1 MLHVIS
7 SMKKTIIFC
16 FLLAFYHGI
25 SQVNGTFTLIW
36 NPSSEL
42 KMADAT
48 RNVPNFQASNF
59 NFDDFKNEIFFVAK
73 IPLSSAIVE
82 NSLSISNVVYESIDV
97 SELKELNPKNI
108 PSKIQAVATNIEG
121 RDDLYCGIN
130 LSPIIKEGSS
140 YKKLISFTY
149 SLSANGSLN
158 RTSPQGVTTISNSVL
173 ATGDFYRFYVEKSG
187 VYKLSK
193 DFLRQ
198 IGLNTDGINP
208 QNISIFGNGGRMIP
222 LANSIFY
229 PYDIAEN
236 AIQIIGEADGVFNEQ
251 DYILMYCEGTDNWS
265 EENQTH
271 TNLYEN
277 RSYYYVSSQNGTGKR
292 IQPMANIPV
301 SGTPITICDAS
312 QFHEKELTNV
322 ARLGRKWFGEGFNI
336 KDEQDFEFA
345 LPNVDVSSP
354 VRVTVAGVAASFAA
368 TKFEIKANAAVLGTL
383 SFGALSTSS
392 ASVLGNE
399 NSAVFNVPASENIKI
414 SLKYDNAGVPGSKAF
429 LDYIRLNYKQKLAGY
444 GKQFRFQYDAG
455 ATMTG
460 IGDFQ
465 ISNATAISQVW
476 DVTDI
481 YNVENATNSN
491 QSLFSVKVQLGEI
504 RKYVALDNA
513 DFYTPLKESNTKVAN
528 QNLKGTI
535 FKNAQNQFQ
544 DIDYLIITPNF
555 LNNQAEKL
563 ANFHRNNSG
572 MSVKVVNLDVIYQEF
587 ASGKQDIGAIRNFVK
602 YVYDNASTTSKRV
615 KYLCLFGDTSFDP
628 KNILKTNSCV
638 VPIYS
643 DVTSVSLS
651 NSFISDDFYGLMS
664 NNEGVM
670 TSSISS
676 SLDIAV
682 GRMLVNNTTQ
692 ADQMVEKVIEYH
704 DVRSYGRWRNNF
716 VLISD
721 DVDKES
727 EFILQKGLDTL
738 GDQIFA
744 QKPFV
749 NIRKIHSDSYVQ
761 ETAAGGKRYP
771 KARQDFINAFEQGA
785 LVFNYFGH
793 GGEEGLAGERLWDN
807 SDGLTLTNQYKYPL
821 FVTITCEFT
830 RFDNPFK
837 LSGGEILYNNVK
849 GGAISLVTT
858 TRLIFIDTGLEINKA
873 ISKNLY
879 GLDGLPLGSM
889 AEALRKAKN
898 SYSNNTL
905 MVVFIG
911 DPATMLALPKPK
923 IVLTKVNDVPI
934 SQPTDVF
941 KALSNMKITGEVR
954 DETGNA
960 LLSNYTGD
968 LAVNIFDKPINRKT
982 LGNDGVSIGGQL
994 QIMDFVTLGETIF
1007 RGNASINNGLFEF
1020 NFVVP
1025 RDIRIPIGNGRIS
1038 FYAKKTNQLF
1048 DHTGF
1053 DIGIQ
1058 IGGVNLN
1065 APADNIAPTA
1075 RLFMNDETFISGG
1088 ITNESP
1094 FLLAFLE
1101 DENGIN
1107 TASGIGHDI
1116 IGILDGD
1123 ETKPYILN
1131 DYYETEPNN
1140 YKKGKLR
1147 FPFRNLAVGL
1157 HTIKLKAW
1165 DVYNNPISVEI
1176 QFLVVSN
1183 QDITL
1188 TNVLNYPNPF
1198 VDYTQFWF
1206 THNKP
1211 FEPLQV
1217 QVQVFTI
1224 TGKVVW
1230 TKNEIITT
1238 EGFLSR
1244 NITWDGKDDFG
1255 DRIGK
1260 GVYVYKLTVQSILSN
1275 QKSEKFEK
1283 LVIL

>member
-1 MLHVIS
+1 MFSVS
-7 SMKKTIIFC
+7 SLMKKLASFYLLIIF
-16 FLLAFYHGI
+16 FTSQA
-25 SQVNGTFTLIW
+25 QVNGSFVLTW
-36 NPSSEL
+36 NSSPEL
-42 KMADAT
+42 KMADIT
-48 RNVPNFQASNF
+48 RNIPNFQPSNF
-59 NFDDFKNEIFFVAK
+59 SFDDVRNEIFFVAK
-73 IPLSSAIVE
+73 IPLNSAIE
-82 NSLSISNVVYESIDV
+82 ESSFIISNIVYAAMDA
-97 SELKELNPKNI
+97 SELQELNPKLI
-108 PSKIQAVATNIEG
+108 PAKIETEAVNIEA
-121 RDDLYCGIN
+121 RDELHCGIKIT
-130 LSPIIKEGSS
+130 PIIRDGLA
-140 YKKLISFTY
+140 YKKLVSFSYTA
-149 SLSANGSLN
+149 SNNQTFKKQFTQSPFVITNSILAN
-158 RTSPQGVTTISNSVL
+158 
-173 ATGDFYRFYVEKSG
+173 GDFYRFYVEKSG

-198 IGLNTDGINP
+198 LGFNTDGVNP
-208 QNISIFGNGGRMIP
+208 RRIGVYGNGGRMIP
-222 LANSIFY
+222 LPNNVPY
-229 PYDIAEN
+229 PLDIEEN
-236 AIQIIGEADGVFNEQ
+236 AIQIVGEFDGIFNDQ
-251 DYILMYCEGTDNWS
+251 DYILMYCEGTDNWNA
-265 EENQTH
+265 ENQTH
-271 TNLYEN
+271 NNLYEN
-277 RSYYYVSSQNGTGKR
+277 RSYYYVSSQNGSGKR
-292 IQPMANIPV
+292 IQPMAAIPV
-301 SGTPITICDAS
+301 SGTPITNFDA
-312 QFHEKELTNV
+312 QLFHEKELTNV

-345 LPNVDVSSP
+345 IPNIDNSSA
-354 VRVTVAGVAASFAA
+354 VNITVAGVAAAFAA
-368 TKFEIKANAAVLGTL
+368 TKFDIKANGSVAGTL
-383 SFGALSTSS
+383 SF
-392 ASVLGNE
+392 ASLFNSGVLGIE
-399 NSAVFNVPASENIKI
+399 NSATFTSPASDNIKI
-414 SLKYDNAGVPGSKAF
+414 TLKYNNAGIPGSKAF
-429 LDYIRLNYKQKLAGY
+429 LDYIILKYKQKLAGY
-444 GKQFRFQYDAG
+444 GKQFRFQYDAA

-465 ISNATAISQVW
+465 ISNALAISQVW
-476 DVTDI
+476 DITDI
-481 YNVENATNSN
+481 YNIQNTANNN
-491 QSLFSVKVQLGEI
+491 QNQFSVKVPFGEV
-504 RKYVALDNA
+504 RKYIAVDNA
-513 DFYTPLKESNTKVAN
+513 DFYTPLKESNPKVAN
-528 QNLKGTI
+528 QNLKGTV
-535 FKNAQNQFQ
+535 FKNAQGQFQ
-544 DIDYLIITPNF
+544 DVDYLIITPNY
-555 LNNQAEKL
+555 LNNQAERL
-563 ANFHRNNSG
+563 ANFHRKNSG

-587 ASGKQDIGAIRNFVK
+587 CSGKQDIGAIRNFVK
-602 YVYDNASTTSKRV
+602 YVYDNASIPSKRV

-628 KNILKTNSCV
+628 KNILKTNSCI

-643 DVTSVSLS
+643 DVRSFSLS
-651 NSFISDDFYGLMS
+651 NSFISDDFFGLM
-664 NNEGVM
+664 NDNEGNM
-670 TSSISS
+670 TNGTSSG
-676 SLDIAV
+676 LDIAV
-682 GRMLVNNTTQ
+682 GRMLVNNPAQ
-692 ADQMVEKVIEYH
+692 ADQMVDKVLEYH
-704 DVRSYGRWRNNF
+704 DVKSYGRWRNNF

-721 DVDKES
+721 DVDKQG
-727 EFILQKGLDTL
+727 EFILQQGLDNL

-749 NIRKIHSDSYVQ
+749 NIKKIHSDSYVQ

-771 KARQDFINAFEQGA
+771 KARQDLINAFEQGA
-785 LVFNYFGH
+785 LVFSYFGH
-793 GGEEGLAGERLWDN
+793 GGEEGLASERLWDN

-837 LSGGEILYNNVK
+837 LSGGEILFNNPK

-858 TRLIFIDTGLEINKA
+858 TRLIFISTGLDINNA
-873 ISKNLY
+873 LSANLY
-879 GLDGLPLGSM
+879 GLNSNSLGSM

-898 SYSNNTL
+898 SYGSGAL
-905 MVVFIG
+905 MVFYIG

-923 IVLTKVNDVPI
+923 IVLTKVNDVSI
-934 SQPTDVF
+934 SQATDAF
-941 KALSNMKITGEVR
+941 KALSTMKLTGEIR
-954 DETGNA
+954 DETGNT
-960 LLSNYTGD
+960 LLANYAGD
-968 LAVNIFDKPINRKT
+968 LAVNIFDKPINRST
-982 LGNDGVSIGGQL
+982 LGNDGVQNNNQL
-994 QIMDFVTLGETIF
+994 EIMNFVTLGETIF
-1007 RGNASINNGLFEF
+1007 RGNASINAGLFEF

-1025 RDIRIPIGNGRIS
+1025 RDIRIPLGNGRIS
-1038 FYAKKTNQLF
+1038 FYAKKTNELIDQ
-1048 DHTGF
+1048 TGF
-1053 DIGIQ
+1053 DTSIQ

-1065 APADNIAPTA
+1065 APADNVGPTA
-1075 RLFMNDETFISGG
+1075 RLHMNDETFVSGG

-1094 FLLAFLE
+1094 ILLAFLE

-1116 IGILDGD
+1116 LGILDGD

-1183 QDITL
+1183 EEITL

-1230 TKNEIITT
+1230 SKNEIVTT

-1260 GVYVYKLTVQSILSN
+1260 GVYVYKLTVQSSLSN
-1275 QKSEKFEK
+1275 QKTEKFEK